1 MKAFVNL
8 SLASEDYD
16 AIFSLYILN
25 NKSYNMDLQE
35 IKQRMQSLQNKGKGG
50 GKDDRAK
57 NFWVPPIGKSVIRI
71 IPSKFNK
78 SNPFKEVMFHYGI
91 GNKTMLSLTNFGE
104 KDPIVEFAQQL
115 RKTSDKENW
124 SLAKKIEPKMRV
136 FVPVIVR
143 GEEDKGVRM
152 WQFGKEMYLELL
164 GIAEDDDIGDYTDL
178 MDGRDLTVDT
188 VGPEVTGT
196 KFNKSSIRIKP
207 KTSALSDDNEVIK
220 KWISEQP
227 DILSLYKKYE
237 FDEMKTMLMEWLEPT
252 EETTEETTE
261 EVVETPVVEAPK
273 ANYTLNTKK
282 KGFDENEFDELFNK

>member
-1 MKAFVNL
+1 MKALVNL
-8 SLASEDYD
+8 GLASEDSD

-25 NKSYNMDLQE
+25 NKSYNMDLNQ
-35 IKQRMQSLQNKGKGG
+35 IKQRMQSLQNKKGG
-50 GKDDRAK
+50 GSKEDRTK
-57 NFWVPPIGKSVIRI
+57 NFWVPPVGKSVIRI
-71 IPSKFNK
+71 VPSKFNK

-136 FVPVIVR
+136 FIPVIVR

-207 KTSALSDDNEVIK
+207 KTSALTEDNEVIK

-227 DILSLYKKYE
+227 DVLSLYKKYE
-237 FDEMKTMLMEWLEPT
+237 FDEMKTMLMEWLEPG
-252 EETTEETTE
+252 EETGEEVTETVTE
-261 EVVETPVVEAPK
+261 PVVETPKSNYAPTAK
-273 ANYTLNTKK
+273 VK
-282 KGFDENEFDELFNK
+282 KGFDENEFDELFKD

>member
-1 MKAFVNL
+1 
-8 SLASEDYD
+8 
-16 AIFSLYILN
+16 
-25 NKSYNMDLQE
+25 MDLNA

-50 GKDDRAK
+50 GSKDDRAK
-57 NFWVPPIGKSVIRI
+57 NFWVPSVGKSVIRI
-71 IPSKFNK
+71 VPSKFNK

-143 GEEDKGVRM
+143 GEEEKGVRM

-164 GIAEDDDIGDYTDL
+164 GIAEDEDIGDYTDI
-178 MDGRDLTVDT
+178 MDGRDLTIDT

-196 KFNKSSIRIKP
+196 KFNKSSVRIKP
-207 KTSALSDDNEVIK
+207 KTSGLSDDNEVIK
-220 KWISEQP
+220 KWIKTQKQIHNE
-227 DILSLYKKYE
+227 
-237 FDEMKTMLMEWLEPT
+237 DEMITPCNSSFCCGDDRSSSQERLPCDCTFPNSVLHRKYINSTKIKNMLH
-252 EETTEETTE
+252 
-261 EVVETPVVEAPK
+261 K
-273 ANYTLNTKK
+273 I
-282 KGFDENEFDELFNK
+282 

>member
-1 MKAFVNL
+1 
-8 SLASEDYD
+8 
-16 AIFSLYILN
+16 
-25 NKSYNMDLQE
+25 MDLNA

-50 GKDDRAK
+50 AKNDDRAK
-57 NFWVPPIGKSVIRI
+57 NFWVPPVGKSVIRVV
-71 IPSKFNK
+71 PSKFNK

-143 GEEDKGVRM
+143 GEEEKGVRM

-207 KTSALSDDNEVIK
+207 KTSALSEDNELIK

-227 DILSLYKKYE
+227 DVLSLYKKYE
-237 FDEMKTMLMEWLEPT
+237 FDEMKTMLMEWLEPS

-261 EVVETPVVEAPK
+261 EVAETPVVEAPK
-273 ANYTLNTKK
+273 ANYSLNTKK
-282 KGFDENEFDELFNK
+282 KGFDEDEFDELFQK

>member
-1 MKAFVNL
+1 
-8 SLASEDYD
+8 
-16 AIFSLYILN
+16 
-25 NKSYNMDLQE
+25 
-35 IKQRMQSLQNKGKGG
+35 
-50 GKDDRAK
+50 
-57 NFWVPPIGKSVIRI
+57 
-71 IPSKFNK
+71 
-78 SNPFKEVMFHYGI
+78 MFHYGI

-136 FVPVIVR
+136 FVPVIVK

-164 GIAEDDDIGDYTDL
+164 GIAEDDDIGDYTDI

-207 KTSALSDDNEVIK
+207 KTSALSEDNEVIK

-227 DILSLYKKYE
+227 DVLSLYKKYE
-237 FDEMKTMLMEWLEPT
+237 FDEMKTMLMEWLEPSEDST
-252 EETTEETTE
+252 EETIEENIAE
-261 EVVETPVVEAPK
+261 PVVEAPK
-273 ANYTLNTKK
+273 SNYTLNTKK
-282 KGFDENEFDELFNK
+282 KGFDEDEFDELFQK

>member
-1 MKAFVNL
+1 
-8 SLASEDYD
+8 
-16 AIFSLYILN
+16 
-25 NKSYNMDLQE
+25 MDLNA

-50 GKDDRAK
+50 GNKDDRAK
-57 NFWVPPIGKSVIRI
+57 NFWVPPVGKSVIRI
-71 IPSKFNK
+71 VPSKFNK

-207 KTSALSDDNEVIK
+207 KTSALSEDNEVIK

-227 DILSLYKKYE
+227 DVLTLYKKYE
-237 FDEMKTMLMEWLEPT
+237 FDEMKTMLMEWLEPG
-252 EETTEETTE
+252 EDSGE
-261 EVVETPVVEAPK
+261 EVTETVAEPVVEAPK
-273 ANYTLNTKK
+273 ANYTLNTTKAK
-282 KGFDENEFDELFNK
+282 KGFDENEFDELFKD

>member
-1 MKAFVNL
+1 MKAIVNL
-8 SLASEDYD
+8 GLASEDYD

-35 IKQRMQSLQNKGKGG
+35 IKQRIQSLQNKGKGG

-57 NFWVPPIGKSVIRI
+57 NFWVPPVGKSVIRI
-71 IPSKFNK
+71 VPSKFNK

-261 EVVETPVVEAPK
+261 EVSETPVVEAPK
-273 ANYTLNTKK
+273 ANYALNTKK